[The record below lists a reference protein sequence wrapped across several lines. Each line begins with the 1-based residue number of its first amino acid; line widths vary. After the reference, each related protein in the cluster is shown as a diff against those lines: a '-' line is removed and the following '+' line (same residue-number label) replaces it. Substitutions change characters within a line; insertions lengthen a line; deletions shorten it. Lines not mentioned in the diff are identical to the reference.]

1 MPSDRYQFPGVH
13 AFVDAGGVRP
23 EFAAKVG
30 SEWFVCRA
38 TDAIEQ
44 VSLVPSDAR
53 EATLGEAEAALGAL
67 RACVKT
73 VEAAIAHA
81 RRGLNMDRPPS
92 PLEPTP
98 ERPRRHSRST

>member
-44 VSLVPSDAR
+44 VSLVPPDAR
-53 EATLGEAEAALGAL
+53 EATLGEAVAALDAL

-73 VEAAIAHA
+73 VEAALAHA
-81 RRGLNMDRPPS
+81 RAGLDMDKPP
-92 PLEPTP
+92 PLSEPTP
-98 ERPRRHSRST
+98 ERPRRPSRSS